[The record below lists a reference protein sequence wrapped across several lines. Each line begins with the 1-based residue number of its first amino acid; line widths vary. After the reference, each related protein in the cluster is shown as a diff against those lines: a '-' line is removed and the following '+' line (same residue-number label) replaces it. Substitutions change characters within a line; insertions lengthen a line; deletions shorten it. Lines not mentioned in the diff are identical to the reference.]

1 MRRREFVGALA
12 GSALGA
18 AVPSC
23 AAEAL
28 PGARLSPDSRAP
40 FPLSVMLWTVE
51 PHLPFERRLEMVAQ
65 AGYGAAELV
74 SEFEGWGKEQYAA
87 ARKKKEE
94 LKITFDATAGV
105 WKSLCDPAQ
114 RASFLDGIR
123 AMLPRMEELECT
135 RLIVLSGNKAPGL
148 TPAQMHASCVEGLQ
162 RAAEIVAPKN
172 IQLLLENIDPQENP
186 QYFLTS
192 VAEGFAIVKEADS
205 PHVKFLYDFF
215 HEQIAEGN
223 LISKLEKNIGSV
235 GLVHVAD
242 VPGRHEPGSGEI
254 NYPNIYRKLAE
265 LKYQGYVAMEFE
277 PRGDTVT
284 ALRAARE
291 MLVRSTR
298 EPEKS

>member
-12 GSALGA
+12 GSAIGA

-23 AAEAL
+23 AAEPL
-28 PGARLSPDSRAP
+28 PGARLSADSRAP

-74 SEFEGWGKEQYAA
+74 HEFDGWEKQDYAA

-114 RASFLDGIR
+114 RDAFLGGIR
-123 AMLPRMEELECT
+123 AMLPKMEELECT
-135 RLIVLSGNKAPGL
+135 RLIVLSGDRAPGL
-148 TPAQMHASCVEGLQ
+148 TPGQMRASCVEGLK
-162 RAAEIVAPKN
+162 RAADIAAASN
-172 IQLLLENIDPQENP
+172 IELLLENIDPEENP
-186 QYFLTS
+186 NYFLSS
-192 VAEGFAIVKEADS
+192 VAEGLAIIREVNS
-205 PHVKFLYDFF
+205 PRVKFLYDFF

-223 LISKLEKNIGSV
+223 LISKLEKQIGDV